1 MSCGGDA
8 FRVVSAL
15 RVVSRGFGIRTQVP
29 AFSVFC
35 QHFSSDGSALC
46 LVRER
51 VVNLNDKLK
60 DYVMKQD
67 LKKNFTEYK
76 SAADRKELFREVYL
90 DLMKD
95 GKMMK

>member
-1 MSCGGDA
+1 M
-8 FRVVSAL
+8 
-15 RVVSRGFGIRTQVP
+15 
-29 AFSVFC
+29 
-35 QHFSSDGSALC
+35 
-46 LVRER
+46 VREH

>member
-1 MSCGGDA
+1 M
-8 FRVVSAL
+8 

-35 QHFSSDGSALC
+35 QHFSSDGSAFC
-46 LVRER
+46 LVREH

>member
-1 MSCGGDA
+1 MSSGGGA

-15 RVVSRGFGIRTQVP
+15 R
-29 AFSVFC
+29 SV
-35 QHFSSDGSALC
+35 L
-46 LVRER
+46 
-51 VVNLNDKLK
+51 
-60 DYVMKQD
+60 KQD

-95 GKMMK
+95 GKTMK

>member
-1 MSCGGDA
+1 MRRK
-8 FRVVSAL
+8 FL
-15 RVVSRGFGIRTQVP
+15 
-29 AFSVFC
+29 
-35 QHFSSDGSALC
+35 HFSSDGSAFC
-46 LVRER
+46 LVREH